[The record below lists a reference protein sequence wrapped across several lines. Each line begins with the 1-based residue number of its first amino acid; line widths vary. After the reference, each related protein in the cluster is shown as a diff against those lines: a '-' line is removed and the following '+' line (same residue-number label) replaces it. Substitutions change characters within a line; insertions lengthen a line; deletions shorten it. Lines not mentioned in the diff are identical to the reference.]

1 MTQTTTIDAQIKATW
16 HNMFKMYNQVAAKF
30 GTTQAT
36 GLVLLSIDKEGTPST
51 SIAPM
56 LGLEATS
63 MSRIIKTLEE
73 NSLIFKKKDRQD
85 KRVVRL
91 FLTPEGVEKR
101 KIAKQVV
108 SGFNEMIIKEIPQTK
123 LSVFFEVMD
132 DVNRVIEKYKEQNE
146 K

>member
-1 MTQTTTIDAQIKATW
+1 MTKNTTIDAQIKSTW

-73 NSLIFKKKDRQD
+73 NNLIYKKKDRKD

-108 SGFNEMIIKEIPQTK
+108 SGFNELISEEIPQTK

-132 DVNRVIEKYKEQNE
+132 DVNRAIEKYKEINN
-146 K
+146 

>member
-1 MTQTTTIDAQIKATW
+1 MTNNLTIDAQIKATW
-16 HNMFKMYNQVAAKF
+16 HNMFKMYNQTASKF

-36 GLVLLSIDKEGTPST
+36 GLVLLSIAKEGTPST
-51 SIAPM
+51 SIAPT

-73 NSLIFKKKDRQD
+73 NNLIYKKKDRKD
-85 KRVVRL
+85 KRIVRL
-91 FLTPEGVEKR
+91 FLTDEGVEKR

-108 SGFNEMIIKEIPQTK
+108 SGFNELIHETIPQTK
-123 LSVFFEVMD
+123 LSVFFEVMKD
-132 DVNRVIEKYKEQNE
+132 INCVIEQYKEQNE

>member
-1 MTQTTTIDAQIKATW
+1 MTQNATIDSQIKATW
-16 HNMFKMYNQVAAKF
+16 HNMFKMYNQVASRF
-30 GTTQAT
+30 GTTQST
-36 GLVLLSIDKEGTPST
+36 GLVLLSINKEGTPST

-56 LGLEATS
+56 LGLESTS

-73 NSLIFKKKDRQD
+73 NNLIFKKKDKQD

-101 KIAKQVV
+101 KIAKKVV
-108 SGFNEMIIKEIPQTK
+108 SEFNDMIMEEIPQSK
-123 LSVFFEVMD
+123 LSMFFEVMN
-132 DVNRVIEKYKEQNE
+132 DVNRVIEQYKEQNE